1 MQAVS
6 LSKPDK
12 KIHGHIHLTGS
23 KSESNRALI
32 LEALSEGKVKIK
44 NLSFADDTE
53 ILKVQIRNSKS
64 EIPNSKSEF
73 VNPKSEIPNGK
84 SEIVNLKS
92 EINIGPAGTAMRFL
106 TAYLGVKAHRDLVLT
121 GSERMQ
127 QRPIGVLVDA
137 MRKLGAKISY
147 AKQDGYPPLNISAGF
162 KQATA
167 ELHIPGHVSSQ
178 FISALLMVAPALP
191 QGLTLVIENELTSKP
206 YVQMTLAMLAESG
219 IRHSW
224 KENIIRIEPQTFAE
238 SILTIE
244 PDWSAASYWYS
255 LVALSDDGDVFLS
268 HLKEESLQGDSAIV
282 SIMKGFG
289 VQTLF
294 TNGGLWLKKTKVF
307 QPQKHF
313 NLKECPDLAQ
323 TVIVCSAALG
333 FDAEFSGLE
342 TLRIKETDRIL
353 ALQNELA
360 KIGVKLNE
368 QGDTFKLDCSGKK
381 FPQSASF
388 PTYEDHRM
396 AMALAPLALFI
407 PEVHFDDKK
416 VVGKSYPTFWKD
428 LESVGFVV
436 GS

>member
-1 MQAVS
+1 MLPVS
-6 LSKPDK
+6 LSKSDK
-12 KIHGHIHLTGS
+12 IIHGHIHLTGS

-32 LEALSEGKVKIK
+32 LQALSDEKVQIK

-53 ILKVQIRNSKS
+53 ILKSAVA
-64 EIPNSKSEF
+64 
-73 VNPKSEIPNGK
+73 NPKSATADNSNTIPHTANP
-84 SEIVNLKS
+84 IP

-106 TAYLGVKAHRDLVLT
+106 TAYLPVTTSQEVLLT

-127 QRPIGVLVDA
+127 QRPVGVLVDA
-137 MRKLGAKISY
+137 MRTLGGKISY
-147 AKQDGYPPLNISAGF
+147 AKKDGYPPLRVQPGFVQQTATLNIPGNIS
-162 KQATA
+162 
-167 ELHIPGHVSSQ
+167 SQ
-178 FISALLMVAPALP
+178 YISALLMIAPVLP

-206 YVQMTLAMLAESG
+206 YVQMTLAMLAGAG
-219 IRHSW
+219 IAHKW
-224 KENIIRIEPQTFAE
+224 EGNKI
-238 SILTIE
+238 SIAKQAFKKSTLTIE

-268 HLKEESLQGDSAIV
+268 NLKEESLQGDSAIV
-282 SIMKGFG
+282 AIMNGFG

-294 TNGGLWLKKTKVF
+294 TDGGLWLKKTKVF

-323 TVIVCSAALG
+323 TVIICSAALG

-368 QGDTFKLDCSGKK
+368 YGNTFKLDCSGKR

-388 PTYEDHRM
+388 LTYEDHRM

-416 VVGKSYPTFWKD
+416 VVGKSYPAFWKD
-428 LESVGFVV
+428 LEAVGFLMK
-436 GS
+436 G